1 MAKGFQRQGDWQT
14 GYVQRS
20 VPTRDVKVAEQKAIQ
35 LAKKADEETKK
46 RVQSAK
52 QLEAEAARIF
62 QIQTGLDKY
71 EAEKAADMS
80 ATFKNFMTKTV
91 TSVAKSMQDAARAEG
106 AADAILEDETPTET
120 VATSQALEE
129 ITAASNKNIEIST
142 KVEKEIAEPLEKIGE
157 LDRANKARGLFSSA
171 YKFGYESKRASLA
184 VDGFAAKL
192 KSELDSSEVLLQRK
206 DDDVPWRIKDAKTKD
221 QLRFASG
228 YLLNE
233 FIEEQ
238 RGTLGD
244 ITVAELI
251 GKPAKKA
258 ISKELKTR
266 YDTIDLEFKENQIAA
281 ITNHLGASME
291 MLPGAASLTTDLST
305 LEARL
310 RPYLTATSTKSK
322 GALLKET
329 ISDTFKDVI
338 SRSANPELVKKN
350 FLEAATKLK
359 LDTSMGLKTLAEIDP
374 SLFSKSA
381 IDKIYVAELS
391 KRYTNEVKG
400 QKQNATL
407 AIINKSNEISER
419 MEKEGTQREDYAG
432 EMLLFKAKLMKE
444 NPYAVGEITNLM
456 EKFFKPTLGESD
468 TILKIKRSYVKNN
481 GVVLAGDLDDV
492 NLKVAK
498 AYMETNEIPLVEESP
513 SEIYKDHIREKEQ
526 NAEKI
531 FDKVNKIANVT
542 ILEGNEREA
551 LDQFNWEVHQRALE
565 IQGAANVE
573 NVTLTYKTAYDQ
585 AWGEKSREVSE
596 GFTDSKSKWF
606 VTVGAGGGFKHFD
619 KANVDPFET
628 NIPDIQTF
636 DEISKEA
643 NGRNGKRLAKK
654 KLWITDPKRLELL
667 GNGYSND
674 PLVQRAARVL
684 GLTEKE
690 FVELQRSQFP
700 TGTFEE
706 ILEEDPEFSDI
717 IKGASKNSKAANDVK
732 ILSQNGNADST
743 KVKKSIDE
751 IVPLGGLVLSN
762 HFLDRDELEHT
773 LKNEITVPGLSL
785 KAGEIQVIDGVEFKG
800 HRKIGFPRDKNDE
813 VSDQFGL
820 RDHPITGEKNVMH
833 WGSDIGTSS
842 EEGYHTAINITN
854 GTVVSNESHINYG
867 IMLGIRDND
876 TGHIYRFAHLKNYN
890 PELKVGAVYN
900 GQPIGEIGTTGRSK
914 YIHLHFEKMV
924 DGELID
930 PKDDL
935 NRLSIGK
942 LTDSLDN
949 INRKFVS
956 KTYDGFVGKYPIPR
970 NLVMRATRKALDRNW
985 GMGIKEFE
993 KNEKAQDATWK
1004 WLNEQSWPVAY
1015 KYAQQDAPAAGV
1027 DTTALAVRYHVSQL
1041 ITGHMQNYNDPD
1053 VWEYT
1058 NQYMENLRTAGVLK

>member
-20 VPTRDVKVAEQKAIQ
+20 VPTRDAKVAEQKAIQ
-35 LAKKADEETKK
+35 LAKRADEETKK

-52 QLEAEAARIF
+52 QLEAEAKRIF
-62 QIQTGLDKY
+62 EVQTGLDRY
-71 EAEKAADMS
+71 EAQKAADMS

-91 TSVAKSMQDAARAEG
+91 SSVAKSMQDAARAEG

-120 VATSQALEE
+120 VETNQALKD
-129 ITAASNKNIEIST
+129 ITEASNKNIEIST

-157 LDRANKARGLFSSA
+157 LDKANKARGIFSSA

-184 VDGFAAKL
+184 VDGFSAKL

-266 YDTIDLEFKENQIAA
+266 YDAIDLEFKENQIAA

-291 MLPGAASLTTDLST
+291 MLPGAATLTTDLST

-322 GALLKET
+322 GALLKDT

-381 IDKIYVAELS
+381 IDKLYVAELS

-456 EKFFKPTLGESD
+456 EKFFTPTLGESD
-468 TILKIKRSYVKNN
+468 TILKIKRSYQQNN
-481 GVVLAGDLDDV
+481 GVVLAKDLDDV

-498 AYMETNEIPLVEESP
+498 TYMETNEIPLVEESP

-551 LDQFNWEVHQRALE
+551 LDQFNWEVHQRALQ

-573 NVTLTYKTAYDQ
+573 NVTLTYKTAYAQ
-585 AWGEKSREVSE
+585 AWSEKSREVSE
-596 GFTDSKSKWF
+596 GFTDPNSKWF

-643 NGRNGKRLAKK
+643 NGRNGQRLAKK
-654 KLWITDPKRLELL
+654 KLWITDPKRLSLL

-674 PLVQRAARVL
+674 PLIQRSARVL

-700 TGTFEE
+700 EGTFEE
-706 ILEEDPEFSDI
+706 ILEDDPEFSDI
-717 IKGASKNSKAANDVK
+717 INGAAKNSKAANDVK

-743 KVKKSIDE
+743 TVKKAIDE
-751 IVPLGGLVLSN
+751 VVPLGGLVLSN
-762 HFLDRDELEHT
+762 HFLDRGELDKT
-773 LKNEITVPGLSL
+773 LINEITVPGLSL
-785 KAGEIQVIDGVEFKG
+785 DAGEVQIIDGVEFKG
-800 HRKIGFPRDKNDE
+800 HRKIGFPREDGE
-813 VSDQFGL
+813 VSDQFGW
-820 RDHPITGEKNVMH
+820 RIHPITGKRSFH
-833 WGSDIGTSS
+833 YGSDIGTTG

-867 IMLGIRDND
+867 VMLGIRDND

-890 PELKVGAVYN
+890 PELEVGAFYN
-900 GQPIGEIGTTGRSK
+900 GQPIGEVGTTGRSTK
-914 YIHLHFEKMV
+914 IHLHFEKMV

-935 NRLSIGK
+935 NRLSMGK

-970 NLVMRATRKALDRNW
+970 NLVARATRKALDRNW

-1004 WLNEQSWPVAY
+1004 WLNEQSWPVAFR
-1015 KYAQQDAPAAGV
+1015 YAQQNAPALNV
-1027 DTTALAVRYHVSQL
+1027 DPQALAIRYHVSQL
-1041 ITGHMQNYNDPD
+1041 ITGNMLNYEDPD
-1053 VWEYT
+1053 VKAYT
-1058 NQYMENLRTAGVLK
+1058 DQYMENLRTAGTFK